1 MDRRGKSASDAA
13 IALVVRQFS
22 PSRIEH
28 QLLTQVFEC
37 VVATRRDAH
46 EVVGNG
52 VGDPETNEVSRLA
65 ETTSSRE
72 ATRSAA

>member
-1 MDRRGKSASDAA
+1 MDRREKSASDAA
-13 IALVVRQFS
+13 TALIVRQFS

-37 VVATRRDAH
+37 VVATRRDTH
-46 EVVGNG
+46 EVAGNG
-52 VGDPETNEVSRLA
+52 VDDLVTNEVSRLA